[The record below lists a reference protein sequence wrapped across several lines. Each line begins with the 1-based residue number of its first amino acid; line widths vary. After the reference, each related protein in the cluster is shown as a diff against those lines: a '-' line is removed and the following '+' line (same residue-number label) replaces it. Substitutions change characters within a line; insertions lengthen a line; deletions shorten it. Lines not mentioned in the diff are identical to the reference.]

1 MNCTHR
7 AIRSW
12 SELNGKPV
20 PMWTC
25 VDCGAMFELRREMK
39 PLTDPQIHELDWP
52 KTWNY
57 DDVRDFVISVEQA
70 HGIGGKV

>member
-1 MNCTHR
+1 
-7 AIRSW
+7 
-12 SELNGKPV
+12 
-20 PMWTC
+20 
-25 VDCGAMFELRREMK
+25 MFELRREMK

-52 KTWNY
+52 NTWNY